1 MVPQESGQLRALPG
15 ICADDGGRKADDGGR
30 PGSLLWPRHQD
41 SGMRHRGTFSGG
53 KCVANDEATELE
65 HLLKENFDLLA
76 RLAEYE
82 NLFRLHGLPPP
93 YL

>member
-1 MVPQESGQLRALPG
+1 MVPQESGQPRALPG
-15 ICADDGGRKADDGGR
+15 ICADDGERKADDGGR
-30 PGSLLWPRHQD
+30 P
-41 SGMRHRGTFSGG
+41 GMRHRGTFSGG
-53 KCVANDEATELE
+53 NCVANDEATELE